1 MDLNKVMIIGR
12 LTRDPELRQTPNGAA
27 VCQIGLATNYVYNN
41 QQSGQKVEQV
51 EYHNVVM
58 WRKLA
63 EIANQYLKKGQ
74 RVYIEGRLV
83 TRSWDAQDGT
93 KRSKTEIV
101 ADNMIMLDGGQGNGG
116 GMGGGANNGGGNFA
130 SRNNN
135 ANQDTNNQSF
145 PDEELPTIQQGGG
158 GEDISVEDIPF

>member
-12 LTRDPELRQTPNGAA
+12 LTREPELRTTPNGAS

-101 ADNMIMLDGGQGNGG
+101 ADNMIMLDGGKGQGSDGNGG
-116 GMGGGANNGGGNFA
+116 GTSNFGGNNSNNGGGNGPDN
-130 SRNNN
+130 S
-135 ANQDTNNQSF
+135 NQSF
-145 PDEELPTIQQGGG
+145 PEEELPTIQAG